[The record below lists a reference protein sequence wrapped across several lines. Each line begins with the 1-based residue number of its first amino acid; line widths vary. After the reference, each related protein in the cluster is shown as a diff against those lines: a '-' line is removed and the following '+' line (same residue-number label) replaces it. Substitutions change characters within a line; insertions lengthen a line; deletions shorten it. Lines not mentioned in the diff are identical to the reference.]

1 MKINILG
8 IDSDYTNYIT
18 NSVNETSGINKF
30 QSILEEATLNSED
43 ENDEELKDAC
53 KEYETYFIQKLFEEM
68 RKTIPESEMLEKST
82 GHDTYEDMVYDEMAK
97 EISEAGGIGIA
108 DMMYEELSK
117 K

>member
-1 MKINILG
+1 
-8 IDSDYTNYIT
+8 
-18 NSVNETSGINKF
+18 
-30 QSILEEATLNSED
+30 
-43 ENDEELKDAC
+43 
-53 KEYETYFIQKLFEEM
+53 M
-68 RKTIPESEMLEKST
+68 RKTVPESEMLEKSA